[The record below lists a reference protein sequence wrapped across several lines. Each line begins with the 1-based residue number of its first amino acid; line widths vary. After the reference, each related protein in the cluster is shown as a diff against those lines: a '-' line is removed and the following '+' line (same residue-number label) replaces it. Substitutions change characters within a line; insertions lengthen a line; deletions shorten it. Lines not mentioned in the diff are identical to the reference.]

1 MCYFKSFYKELGI
14 RALDADEKDLKEIS
28 QMVIQ
33 VKEKNSKIIIVGN
46 GGSAGIASHLAVDF
60 TKAIKIRAITFS
72 DPSLITCFGNDY
84 GYENWVKK
92 AIEFYGK
99 PNDLVILISSSGQSE
114 NIVLGAKKALAMGLE
129 VVTLSG
135 FKEDNPLRSLGT
147 KNLYTRSNVYN
158 IVENI
163 HQIWLTVLV
172 DFIREATPYGK
183 SISKRLKK

>member
-1 MCYFKSFYKELGI
+1 MSYFKTFYKELGI
-14 RALDADEKDLKEIS
+14 RALDADEKDLEDIS
-28 QMVIQ
+28 QMIID
-33 VKEKNSKIIIVGN
+33 VKEKNSKIIVVGN

-60 TKAIKIRAITFS
+60 TKAVEIRAVTFNDS
-72 DPSLITCFGNDY
+72 SLITCFGNDY
-84 GYENWVKK
+84 GYENWVEK

-99 PNDLVILISSSGQSE
+99 QDDLIILISSSGQSE
-114 NIVLGAKKALAMGLE
+114 NIVLGAKQALAMGLK

-135 FKEDNPLRSLGT
+135 FKEDNPLRCLGT

-163 HQIWLTVLV
+163 HQIWLTVVV

-183 SISKRLKK
+183 SLLKRG